1 MNTGFNIEV
10 KLSPGRGA
18 DDALP
23 ISVSARD
30 VVFTRL
36 LRPGSDQ
43 PDNFLEA
50 PPAQLAF
57 WLVDNWWR
65 LRFECVPSGRASP
78 DWRLRH
84 ELAAIGGGYVWPR
97 LRIWGDG
104 EGVGLA
110 CYADPPGV
118 LGPVRY
124 VVDALTYVSGSAFE
138 AGVDSFFAMAVD
150 GASGFGSDRHA
161 LASQVESLRIERA
174 DPQLSSWRRLE
185 AQAGFDP
192 DSAPDA
198 LMHELAG
205 LAERFGERGVEEA
218 VLAYPGIDAATELGR
233 EIAAASK
240 VGLRCDLSEAVRSF
254 GGPLRTD
261 TVAPWRVAEEAGK
274 RIRSTYSVSSGPLA
288 NRELLSMIK
297 ADTRSL
303 DNDQQ
308 QSESLKYALLLRDDK
323 TACDQVALRSR
334 WASSRRFEL
343 ARAIGD
349 AAWTG
354 GDALGPIA
362 RSKTARQQF
371 QRAFAQNLLCPIDDL
386 LEYVGTTD
394 PSADDVQAAAKYFD
408 VSERVVQT
416 ALVNKHIIDRGRFEE
431 LIDEA
436 A

>member
-1 MNTGFNIEV
+1 MTTTFNIEV
-10 KLSPGRGA
+10 KSAPGSGA

-23 ISVSARD
+23 ISVSAGD
-30 VVFTRL
+30 IVFTRL

-43 PDNFLEA
+43 PDNFLQA

-65 LRFECVPSGRASP
+65 LRYECVPSGRAAP

-104 EGVGLA
+104 EVVRLA
-110 CYADPPGV
+110 CYSDPPGV

-124 VVDALTYVSGSAFE
+124 VVDALTYISGIAFE
-138 AGVDSFFAMAVD
+138 GGVDSFLTMAMD
-150 GASGFGSDRHA
+150 DASGFGSDRHA
-161 LASQVESLRIERA
+161 LASQVESLRIERV

-192 DSAPDA
+192 DAAPGS
-198 LMHELAG
+198 LMRELAG
-205 LAERFGERGVEEA
+205 LSESFGERGVEEA
-218 VLAYPGIDAATELGR
+218 VLACPGIDAATELAR
-233 EIAAASK
+233 EIDAAGK
-240 VGLRCDLSEAVRSF
+240 VGLRCDLSEAVKSF

-261 TVAPWRVAEEAGK
+261 RVAPWRVAEEAGK
-274 RIRSTYSVSSGPLA
+274 QIRSTYGVQSGPLA
-288 NRELLSMIK
+288 NRELLSMLK
-297 ADTRSL
+297 ADTRAL
-303 DNDQQ
+303 DSDQQ
-308 QSESLKYALLLRDDK
+308 QSESLKYGLRLRDQK
-323 TACDQVALRSR
+323 ANCDHVALRSR

-343 ARAIGD
+343 ARAVGD
-349 AAWTG
+349 AVWTG

-371 QRAFAQNLLCPIDDL
+371 QRSFAQNLLCPIDDL

-416 ALVNKHIIDRGRFEE
+416 ALVNKHVIDRDRFDE